1 MSENGPREGT
11 RDLPRRSPDA
21 GHRAVDPHS
30 PSGVA
35 YDRLARRERRRREEI
50 RQLVLTGL
58 SFETIVARYAQEHPL
73 ERDVTREEV
82 RAIERK

>member
-11 RDLPRRSPDA
+11 RDLPRRHPEA
-21 GHRAVDPHS
+21 GHRVVDRNS

-50 RQLVLTGL
+50 LQLVRAGL
-58 SFETIVARYAQEHPL
+58 SFEAIATRYASDHPL

-82 RAIERK
+82 SVAQRP